1 MNQAELIAKVASLSG
16 ASRKA
21 VQDVL
26 KSAADVIAA
35 ELKEGG
41 EVVLPGLGRIAVEV
55 RAARSGRNP
64 RTGEALQ
71 IPAKRVP
78 KFHPTQ
84 ALKDAVNTR

>member
-1 MNQAELIAKVASLSG
+1 MNQAELIAKVSSLSG

-26 KSAADVIAA
+26 KSTADVIAA

-41 EVVLPGLGRIAVEV
+41 EVGLPGLGRINVEV
-55 RAARSGRNP
+55 RAARTGRNP

-71 IPAKRVP
+71 IPAKRGP

-84 ALKDAVNTR
+84 ALKDAVNTH